1 MLKITT
7 PYFNKRIHISSESL
21 KDAKENIIFHLLPYI
36 VAVEDFINPKNNYY
50 FETKLKYCKAMI
62 SFVLMDGILSL
73 FVSNDKER
81 NKFKTKAINRTN
93 YKELFYDLYKI
104 EYNHYIKND
113 GDSSII
119 DGLSYAEIKKHI
131 KNNALSLIIMYFF
144 TCNLLRL
151 DKHGKENDYRIENAR
166 RLTNNITLKAK
177 DGKNTIKLFSYDKI
191 EKARKR
197 YINVAPIIFGYI
209 HTLIKYDALNI
220 DLQDLTDA
228 EQFKIFQEKLAD
240 LDETQIYQKYD
251 DIIGYSLYA
260 QKVLTQKVCKHADKN
275 DNWFIIDKRDL
286 KRYGFKEIE
295 PTLNE
300 FSDSELNIIKK

>member
-21 KDAKENIIFHLLPYI
+21 EDARENIIFHLLPYI
-36 VAVEDFINPKNNYY
+36 VAVEDFVSPQDNYF
-50 FETKLKYCKAMI
+50 FETKLKHCKAMI

-73 FVSNDKER
+73 SVSNDKER
-81 NKFKTKAINRTN
+81 NKFKTKAINQTN
-93 YKELFYDLYKI
+93 YKKAYYDLYKI
-104 EYNHYIKND
+104 EYNHYIRND

-119 DGLSYAEIKKHI
+119 DGLSYAEIKNHI
-131 KNNALSLIIMYFF
+131 KNNVLSLTIMYFF

-151 DKHGKENDYRIENAR
+151 DKYGEENDYRIENAR

-177 DGKNTIKLFSYDKI
+177 DDENTIKLFSYDKI
-191 EKARKR
+191 EKARKL
-197 YINVAPIIFGYI
+197 YINLAPIIFGYI
-209 HTLIKYDALNI
+209 HTLIKYDVLNI
-220 DLQDLTDA
+220 EMQDFTNIKKF
-228 EQFKIFQEKLAD
+228 ERFKEKLAN
-240 LDETQIYQKYD
+240 LDETLIYQKHD

-260 QKVLTQKVCKHADKN
+260 QKILTQRICKHADKN